1 MSNDIYKDYEFDE
14 EDDIVLPDTFW
25 GELVYIKFI
34 LIDIFKTP
42 QNRKL
47 KFKHLQRQIGF
58 FWLWM
63 KNK

>member
-34 LIDIFKTP
+34 LIDYF
-42 QNRKL
+42 
-47 KFKHLQRQIGF
+47 
-58 FWLWM
+58 
-63 KNK
+63 